1 MKYLLRILPAL
12 ALFFTACQQEEIIPS
27 GNINQKTHLIYT
39 DYFQINVSDGIEY
52 TITPS
57 DSDKVVIETDDNV
70 QAEVS
75 VKQVGNIIYISRNPD
90 SNVKWNS
97 TTVKANIQTDQTIY
111 AIQGE
116 NGSKGNCDFSPCGTG
131 SLFKVV
137 LTGGSTFNSPIS
149 MAGGSVWVEL
159 SDGSEATLSGIAN
172 EMRLLLESGS
182 KLNAYDLTATN
193 LILQIFS
200 GGSTAYATVT
210 EKIFAVDAKGGSTLY
225 YKGTGIVNPSSSF
238 SEGAS
243 AVHVN

>member
-1 MKYLLRILPAL
+1 MKHLLRILPVL
-12 ALFFTACQQEEIIPS
+12 ALLFTACQQEEIIPS
-27 GNINQKTHLIYT
+27 GKITQVTHTFYT
-39 DYFQINVSDGIEY
+39 DYFQINVSDGIHY

-75 VKQVGNIIYISRNPD
+75 VKQVGNIIYICRNAD
-90 SNVKWNS
+90 SNVKWNLS
-97 TTVKANIQTDQTIY
+97 TVRANIQTAQTIY

-116 NGSKGNCDFSPCGTG
+116 NGSKGSCDFSLWGLG
-131 SLFKVV
+131 GNLKIMLS
-137 LTGGSTFNSPIS
+137 GGSTFNSPIS
-149 MAGGSVWVEL
+149 MTGGSVWVEL
-159 SDGSEATLSGIAN
+159 SDGSEANLSGSAN

-182 KLNAYDLTATN
+182 KLNAYDLTTTN

-200 GGSTAYATVT
+200 GGSSAYTTVT

-225 YKGTGIVNPSSSF
+225 YKGAGIVNPSSSF

>member
-1 MKYLLRILPAL
+1 MKQLLIIWPVLVL
-12 ALFFTACQQEEIIPS
+12 LFTACQEQEIIPS
-27 GNINQKTHLIYT
+27 GNINHKTHVIYN
-39 DYFQINVSDGIEY
+39 DYFQINVTDGIQY

-57 DSDKVVIETDDNV
+57 DSDKVVIEADDNV
-70 QAEVS
+70 QAEVL
-75 VKQVGNIIYISRNPD
+75 VKQVGNIIFISRKPD

-97 TTVKANIQTDQTIY
+97 TTVKANIQTAQTIY
-111 AIQGE
+111 TIQGE
-116 NGSKGNCDFSPCGTG
+116 KESKGSCDL
-131 SLFKVV
+131 SLRGVGGLLKIV

-172 EMRLLLESGS
+172 DMRLLLESGS
-182 KLNAYDLTATN
+182 KLNAYDLTAAN
-193 LILQIFS
+193 LILQIFT

-225 YKGTGIVNPSSSF
+225 YKGAGIVNPSSSF